1 MWVILLSSTILK
13 KKSKLDPRYNNLYS
27 RIIWS
32 SKLQNVQIDTWT
44 YEIRAFMIT
53 EHIIWWTG
61 KRTIAYFVIVMGLTC
76 HVCISHEYLS
86 RFNSELYY
94 SLLLILAINRISPM
108 YVVQHLIVRNIQ
120 KVSKLKFCR
129 WFIMIQHKLYHID
142 PYLS

>member
-1 MWVILLSSTILK
+1 
-13 KKSKLDPRYNNLYS
+13 
-27 RIIWS
+27 
-32 SKLQNVQIDTWT
+32 
-44 YEIRAFMIT
+44 MIT

-129 WFIMIQHKLYHID
+129 WFIMIQHILYPID
-142 PYLS
+142 PYLPSAVVLFLLILFILGSYLAHYNHTMKYDYF